1 MHSAIY
7 QLVNMMKKLLFSNN
21 IVFQVAEGEIQALL
35 RKLSLLQDELKRT
48 EAKLSTTSA
57 ELNVATT
64 RVDEIARA
72 IKTLETKNMIDEG
85 SKFYSNTLHQL
96 KIRK

>member
-1 MHSAIY
+1 
-7 QLVNMMKKLLFSNN
+7 MMKKLLFSNN

-85 SKFYSNTLHQL
+85 SKFYSNTYTS
-96 KIRK
+96 